1 MAVARGRGG
10 SFKEIVFHP
19 RILDFL
25 SAKLSNAY
33 FVTTRMERTMAL
45 PNPGM
50 VIERPQTALVI
61 TDLQNDFLSPRGA
74 VWGLIKESL
83 AANRTANN
91 IEALLRTAQDGG
103 YPVVLSPHYYYP
115 ADRKWVARGGAL
127 EVLMGQLG
135 VVGRKGPLTLEGFAE
150 SGADCPERF
159 KPYLEACDTIVASP
173 HKVYGTASN
182 DLVLQLRKRRIE
194 KVILAGPAGNLCVE
208 AHLRD
213 FLEQSFEVAMVR
225 DATAG
230 AKNEEG
236 DGYQAALVNFRF
248 MAHALWTTEETVRR
262 MLEASASQATTAVAR
277 KPRPAA

>member
-1 MAVARGRGG
+1 MV
-10 SFKEIVFHP
+10 
-19 RILDFL
+19 
-25 SAKLSNAY
+25 
-33 FVTTRMERTMAL
+33 L

-50 VIERPQTALVI
+50 MIERPKTALVI
-61 TDLQNDFLSPRGA
+61 TDLQKDFLSPSGA
-74 VWGLIKESL
+74 VYGLVQESL
-83 AANRTANN
+83 TANRTAEN
-91 IEALLRTAQDGG
+91 IETLLRAAQEGR

-115 ADRKWVARGGAL
+115 SDRNWVVEGGAIEAL
-127 EVLMGQLG
+127 VRQLG
-135 VVGRKGPLTLEGFAE
+135 AAARKGPLTLEGFE
-150 SGADCPERF
+150 GSGADWPERF

-194 KVILAGPAGNLCVE
+194 KVILTGPVGNLCVE

-213 FLEQSFEVAMVR
+213 FLEQGFEVAMVR

-248 MAHALWTTEETVRR
+248 LAHALWTTEEAVRLMR
-262 MLEASASQATTAVAR
+262 EALTSRPPAPVLSNPRQVAC
-277 KPRPAA
+277 